1 MRSRD
6 GMTPLVVREITN
18 ETPSIVG
25 IRLENPDASPLP
37 VWAPGAHIDV
47 QLITRHERQYSLC
60 GESADRHAYRIAVRR
75 EPLSRGG
82 SHYIH
87 SFLRVGST
95 VWVRP
100 PRNLFA
106 LGDASSYLLLAAGIG
121 ITPILSMARH
131 LAATG
136 ADWRLVYLARTR
148 EDVAF
153 AQELEALGAR
163 VSTHISNERGRL
175 DVAQL
180 LRGVAAGTDVY
191 ACGPQ
196 GFIDALVELDTLL
209 PEASRLHVER
219 FEPKPREFRPS
230 EAFSVICAR
239 SDVTVTVPA
248 DRSMLATLQGAGVAV
263 RGSCLRGVCG
273 SCALRVLDGAPEHR
287 DSLNTDDAS
296 TTIYPCVSRALS
308 PALVVDA

>member
-1 MRSRD
+1 
-6 GMTPLVVREITN
+6 MTALVVREITN
-18 ETPSIVG
+18 ETPSIVS

-37 VWAPGAHIDV
+37 AWEPGAHIDV

-60 GESADRHAYRIAVRR
+60 GDPADTCAYRIAVRR

-87 SFLRVGST
+87 SFLRLGNT

-106 LGDASSYLLLAAGIG
+106 LGASSSYLLLAAGIG

-136 ADWRLVYLARTR
+136 ADWRLVYLARSS

-153 AQELEALGAR
+153 QHELAALGDRA
-163 VSTHISNERGRL
+163 STHISGERGRL

-180 LRGVAAGTDVY
+180 LRGVEAGTDVY
-191 ACGPQ
+191 VCGPQ
-196 GFIDALVELDTLL
+196 GFIDALVELDALL

-219 FEPKPREFRPS
+219 FEPKKREFRPD
-230 EAFSVICAR
+230 EAFSVTCAR

-248 DRSMLATLQGAGVAV
+248 DRSMLETLQGAGIDV

-273 SCALRVLDGAPEHR
+273 SCALQVLDGAPEHR

-296 TTIYPCVSRALS
+296 ATIYPCVSRAVS
-308 PALVVDA
+308 PRLVVDA

>member
-1 MRSRD
+1 MRSRE
-6 GMTPLVVREITN
+6 GMTALVVREITN

-37 VWAPGAHIDV
+37 AWEPGAHIDV

-60 GESADRHAYRIAVRR
+60 GDPADTGAYRIAVRR
-75 EPLSRGG
+75 EPSSRGG

-136 ADWRLVYLARTR
+136 ADWRLVYLARSR
-148 EDVAF
+148 DDVAF
-153 AQELEALGAR
+153 QQELAVFGDRA
-163 VSTHISNERGRL
+163 STHISRERGRL
-175 DVAQL
+175 DASQL
-180 LRGVAAGTDVY
+180 LHGLTADTDVY

-196 GFIDALVELDTLL
+196 GFIDALVGAGTML
-209 PEASRLHVER
+209 PQGPRLHVER
-219 FEPKPREFRPS
+219 FEPKKREFRPD
-230 EAFSVICAR
+230 EAFSVGCAR
-239 SDVTVTVPA
+239 SEVTVEVPA
-248 DRSMLATLQGAGVAV
+248 GRSMLKALQGAGVEV

-273 SCALRVLDGAPEHR
+273 SCALRVLDGTPEHR
-287 DSLNTDDAS
+287 DSLNTDDVS

-308 PALVVDA
+308 PRLVVDA